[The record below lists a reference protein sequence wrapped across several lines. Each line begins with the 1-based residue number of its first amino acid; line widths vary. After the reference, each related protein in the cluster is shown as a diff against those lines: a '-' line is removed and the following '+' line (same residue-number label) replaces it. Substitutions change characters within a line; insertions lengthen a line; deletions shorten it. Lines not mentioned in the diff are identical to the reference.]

1 MRFESMAAPST
12 CPTVRSLR
20 YQFPRRV
27 NSRVVESQF
36 VVFSVI
42 QPHRRGLDLGSVL
55 LLGAFGGVAF
65 STSEGG
71 RSVKRENGVENPTG
85 GTGVGTRADSSK
97 RHREPGVDRFTV
109 PLLPE
114 GLLQRSRLL
123 ERLDVGVS
131 GLDCCLHRWTLAK
144 NRNGI
149 GRTRPRSMRRD
160 VADQRPTHARVVEY
174 PDRGGH
180 RARRGPCHA
189 RPLDV

>member
-1 MRFESMAAPST
+1 
-12 CPTVRSLR
+12 
-20 YQFPRRV
+20 
-27 NSRVVESQF
+27 
-36 VVFSVI
+36 
-42 QPHRRGLDLGSVL
+42 
-55 LLGAFGGVAF
+55 
-65 STSEGG
+65 
-71 RSVKRENGVENPTG
+71 
-85 GTGVGTRADSSK
+85 
-97 RHREPGVDRFTV
+97 
-109 PLLPE
+109 LLPE

-189 RPLDV
+189 QPLDV